1 MVAVSTSLALG
12 LAVHAEAVAT
22 RAMRGSA
29 GQLPSAYCRF
39 YCATARCCFLRK
51 EVMAADCD
59 TGGDGAMLLRQYA
72 REAWEL
78 PDLRR

>member
-1 MVAVSTSLALG
+1 MVAASTSSRSG
-12 LAVHAEAVAT
+12 LAMHAEAVAT
-22 RAMRGSA
+22 SVMRGCT
-29 GQLPSAYCRF
+29 GQPPSTYCRF
-39 YCATARCCFLRK
+39 YGATARCCFLRK

-59 TGGDGAMLLRQYA
+59 TGGDGAMLLPQCA